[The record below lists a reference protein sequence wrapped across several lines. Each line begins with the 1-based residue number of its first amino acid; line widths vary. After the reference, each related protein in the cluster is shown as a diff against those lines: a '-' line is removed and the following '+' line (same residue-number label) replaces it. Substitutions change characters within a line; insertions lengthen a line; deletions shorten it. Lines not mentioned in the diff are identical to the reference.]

1 MGDGGAGR
9 RAVVIGS
16 QCDALG
22 ESGRLSFLP
31 ELATELYGVL
41 IDPRLGA
48 CAPGLPDRPGG
59 GLLLDPTH
67 DEVLNALEE
76 AFARADSD
84 SATLLVAMLGHGM
97 VQFGDSFFS
106 ASTAPVGATNDVMCS
121 CRTGSSI
128 CWVTAAT

>member
-1 MGDGGAGR
+1 MGLWRNGRCGAGR

-31 ELATELYGVL
+31 ELATELYEVL

-48 CAPGLPDRPGG
+48 CAPGLPDRPSG

-67 DEVLNALEE
+67 DEVLDALED
-76 AFARADSD
+76 AFAQANSD
-84 SATLLVAMLGHGM
+84 SATLLVAVLGHGM
-97 VQFGDSFFS
+97 VQTRRLLLSQH
-106 ASTAPVGATNDVMCS
+106 
-121 CRTGSSI
+121 RRHR
-128 CWVTAAT
+128 